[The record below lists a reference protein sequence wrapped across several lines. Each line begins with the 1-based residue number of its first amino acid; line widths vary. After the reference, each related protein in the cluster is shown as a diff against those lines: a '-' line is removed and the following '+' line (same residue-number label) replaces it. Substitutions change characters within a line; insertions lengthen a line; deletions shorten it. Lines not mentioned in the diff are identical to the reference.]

1 MLQYV
6 VIIILCRMQH
16 IAGKKKEDKGDGA
29 VPPAANATVVA
40 PLTGA
45 PTQPI
50 VAEFVVP
57 APDGNDGFVALNV
70 TFSSEVH
77 AAGPAEEEHDK
88 DSDEDDDESGDENGN
103 SVEEDLEPGE
113 YQTPLLENDT
123 IIVSL
128 PDDTSVCVDY

>member
-1 MLQYV
+1 
-6 VIIILCRMQH
+6 MQH
-16 IAGKKKEDKGDGA
+16 IAGKQKEDKGDGA

-57 APDGNDGFVALNV
+57 VPDGNDGFVALNV
-70 TFSSEVH
+70 AFSSEVH
-77 AAGPAEEEHDK
+77 SAGPEEEHDK
-88 DSDEDDDESGDENGN
+88 DSDDDDDESGDESGN